1 MACMSSVIS
10 IFLRD
15 DAYALLYFCG
25 RSRVIHAYALC
36 VVRMIFYRRK
46 RIVICVAK
54 EEIFTGHN
62 YYAALLKHC
71 IEFFCGNRKIV
82 HEQPEKNGSLAFV
95 NGIVSACK
103 IFVNPLL
110 CVF

>member
-46 RIVICVAK
+46 GTVVCVAE

-62 YYAALLKHC
+62 NYAAFFEHC
-71 IEFFCGNRKIV
+71 IEFFCWNRKII
-82 HEQPEKNGSLAFV
+82 HEQPEENSSFASV
-95 NGIVSACK
+95 NGIISACK
-103 IFVNPLL
+103 IFVNP
-110 CVF
+110 